1 MDRAQLRQ
9 LLIDVLTEIQTNS
22 GRGVLPFADEL
33 RPLEDLDGFDS
44 LNAEEATTM
53 LAIRLDLE
61 IPDNPFVH
69 GNTILRLSQ
78 VVERLYAIVQARGAR
93 SHAER

>member
-9 LLIDVLTEIQTNS
+9 LLIDVLTQIQTNS
-22 GRGVLPFADEL
+22 GRAVPPFTDDL

-53 LAIRLDLE
+53 LSIRLELE
-61 IPDNPFVH
+61 IRDNPFVH
-69 GNTILRLSQ
+69 GNKALRLSQ
-78 VVERLYAIVQARGAR
+78 IVDRLLAVMQARGAH
-93 SHAER
+93 SHAGR